1 VYTCGVAR
9 VNGKCCKYRII
20 SIDTSERSAV
30 DIDSAGQIGDIC
42 LISPIIIGRPQVPTT
57 TAPLHSPD
65 FYAGDPYPTYREL
78 RATTPVAWNDVTNF
92 WALLKY
98 EDVRFVAGHP
108 QLFTSTKGITIP
120 DPAQPE
126 PVQEGNLIFTDP
138 PRHRQLRNLIN
149 SGFTRRQVTLL
160 EPKVRAIV
168 KGILDGVDPSRE
180 YEFAEEI
187 AAPLPTR
194 MIAEMLGAPAEDWE
208 RFRTWSDAAVGTA
221 DPDIEMDS
229 LAALGEL
236 YEYFTKLIADRRTGA
251 VTDQDDLLT
260 ILANAEVDG
269 ERLGDEDLLNF
280 SFLLLVAGNE
290 TTRNL
295 IALGTKALIDHPD
308 QFALL
313 RSDPS
318 LLPGA
323 VEEMLRYTSPVTHMA
338 RRATQDVE
346 IRGQQIKAGDTVVML
361 YGSANRDE
369 AVFGPNS
376 EEFDIT
382 RNPNPHIAF
391 GAGEHACLGAQ
402 LARLEAQVMFEVL
415 LGTYPTIE
423 LTGKVTRLRATMV
436 PGVKRMPVRL
446 KVNA

>member
-1 VYTCGVAR
+1 
-9 VNGKCCKYRII
+9 
-20 SIDTSERSAV
+20 
-30 DIDSAGQIGDIC
+30 
-42 LISPIIIGRPQVPTT
+42 
-57 TAPLHSPD
+57 LHSPD
-65 FYAGDPYPTYREL
+65 FYAGDPYPAYREL
-78 RATTPVAWNDVTNF
+78 RATSPVVWNDVTNF

-98 EDVRFVAGHP
+98 EDVRFVSGHP
-108 QLFTSTKGITIP
+108 GLFSSTTGITIP

-138 PRHRQLRNLIN
+138 PRHRQLRKLIN
-149 SGFTRRQVTLL
+149 AGFTRRQVSLL
-160 EPKVRAIV
+160 EPKVREIV
-168 KGILDGVDPSRE
+168 KRIVDDIDPTRE

-194 MIAEMLGAPAEDWE
+194 MIAEMLGAPPEDWE

-229 LAALGEL
+229 LEALGQL
-236 YEYFTKLIADRRTGA
+236 YEYFTKLIAARRSGE
-251 VTDQDDLLT
+251 VHDQDDLLT
-260 ILANAEVDG
+260 ILATAEVDG
-269 ERLGDEDLLNF
+269 QRLSDEDLLNF

-295 IALGTKALIDHPD
+295 IALGTQALIEHPD

-313 RSDPS
+313 RANPE
-318 LLPGA
+318 LLPDA

-338 RRATQDVE
+338 RRATEDVE
-346 IRGQQIKAGDTVVML
+346 IRGQLIKAGDTVVML

-369 AVFGPNS
+369 EIFGANS

-382 RNPNPHIAF
+382 RHPNMHIAF

-402 LARLEAQVMFEVL
+402 LARLEARVMFEVL
-415 LGTYPTIE
+415 MGTYPTIE
-423 LTGKVTRLRATMV
+423 LTGDVTRIRATMV
-436 PGVKRMPVRL
+436 PGVKRMPVRMGTG
-446 KVNA
+446 A